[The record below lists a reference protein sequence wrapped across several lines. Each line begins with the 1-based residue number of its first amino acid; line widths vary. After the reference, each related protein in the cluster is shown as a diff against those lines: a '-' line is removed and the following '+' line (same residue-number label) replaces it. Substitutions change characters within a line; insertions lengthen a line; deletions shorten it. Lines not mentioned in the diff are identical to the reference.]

1 MLKTIFKIFVI
12 LFIMFHVSNKSSSQ
26 EKLSILSRSYP
37 SSELQKMLISQ
48 KDFRPFPQWQDREQW
63 MALSDHIKQQLIERG
78 EKALNYKWP
87 ALPASLFLDFAR
99 TGNRENFQNA
109 FGARRHALRN
119 LVLAECAEG
128 KNRFINDI
136 LNGVWA
142 ICEESYWGLP
152 AHLSLQAQG
161 FGLPDVTEPTVDL
174 FASETGS
181 LLAWTSYLLGSEL
194 DKISPLIDQRIQL
207 ELERRILKPCL
218 ERNDFWWMG
227 FRQGVL
233 VNNWN
238 PWINSNWLT
247 VVLLKEKDEE
257 KRLQAIEKIMKS
269 LDVFVDSYPPD
280 GGCDEGPGY
289 WNRAGAS
296 LFDCLE
302 MLYRATVGE
311 INVYNESLIQEIG
324 RYIYRAHIAN
334 QYFINFADASPRV
347 TLESDLVYRYGT
359 RIGDENLAGFGAYF
373 AALQQEQGRTFWGSI
388 GRQLP
393 AIFNFAEL
401 TTAEQGQPLLRDVW
415 MEGNQVMAARSQQGS
430 VEGLYLAAQGGHN
443 AESHNHNDV
452 GNFIVYLDGL
462 PMIIDVGV
470 ETYTRKTFSAQRYEI
485 WTMQSAYH
493 NLPTIN
499 GIMQQEGREY
509 AARDVH
515 YTMDD
520 DFAQLQLDITEAYP
534 PEANIEK
541 WTRTIRLNR
550 GSEILITDEFDLR
563 KKTKDIDLTL
573 MTGCKITLNEPGKIT
588 LQYINKSPAEP
599 KVSLNVFF
607 DADKLT
613 PKFETMPIND
623 KRLKNVWGDKITR
636 ILLQANSA
644 ANRDSWILR
653 FSR

>member
-499 GIMQQEGREY
+499 GVMQGEGREF

-520 DFAQLQLDITEAYP
+520 DFAQLQLDITEAYL

-607 DADKLT
+607 DAEQLT